1 MAQVQIIF
9 WREFPAQ
16 VQAKDESGTVRL
28 PLPERFQQAI
38 DAAAMN
44 AGITGTD
51 AYLDDWQH
59 GGWEDHPGSAQQAAE
74 AVHAQ
79 VVADYPPKRLA
90 EMVREAGGVDS

>member
-9 WREFPAQ
+9 WQEFPAQ
-16 VQAKDESGTVRL
+16 VQARDESGTVRL

-44 AGITGTD
+44 TGLTGTD
-51 AYLDDWQH
+51 AYLDDWHH
-59 GGWEDHPGSAQQAAE
+59 GGWQDHPGSAQQAAE

-79 VVADYPPKRLA
+79 IVADYPPKRLA
-90 EMVREAGGVDS
+90 AMVRAAAKQD